1 MTVSLRIF
9 FIGGLTAYRA
19 LVNWL
24 SPWIFFPTLVIAPIF
39 QILLFVYIGRNAG
52 VQSDKFYVVGN
63 AVQYASIP
71 CLFSMTNAIAGERS
85 QQTLT
90 YILVSP
96 AGRLPLFLG
105 RALPVIAN
113 AMFVAAFSLLVSS
126 LILGVHIPVST
137 WPAIALVI
145 FVATFS
151 CTGLGLICAGI
162 GLRVRETAVL
172 NNVIFGLLLIFTGA
186 NLRIDTLPG
195 WMQAISS
202 RVPLTHGIEAARR
215 VANGASLGNV
225 SGLLA
230 REAIVGVVYAFLGY
244 QLLLFMERE
253 SRKRA
258 SLQVA

>member
-9 FIGGLTAYRA
+9 FIGGLTAYRG
-19 LVNWL
+19 LINWL

-52 VQSDKFYVVGN
+52 VQSDEFYVIGN

-71 CLFSMTNAIAGERS
+71 CLFAMTQAISGERS

-90 YILVSP
+90 YILVTP

-113 AMFVAAFSLLVSS
+113 AMLVAAFSLLVSG
-126 LILGVHIPVST
+126 LILGIEVPVSA
-137 WPAIALVI
+137 WPAIGLVI

-186 NLRIDTLPG
+186 NLRIAELPG
-195 WMQAISS
+195 WMQAISY

-215 VANGASLGNV
+215 VANGASLGDV
-225 SGLLA
+225 SHLLVS
-230 REAIVGVVYAFLGY
+230 EAAIGVVYTVLGY

>member
-1 MTVSLRIF
+1 MTVALRIF
-9 FIGGLTAYRA
+9 FIGGLVSYRG
-19 LVNWL
+19 LINWL
-24 SPWIFFPTLVIAPIF
+24 SPWIFIPSLVVTPLF
-39 QILLFVYIGRNAG
+39 QIFLFVYIGRTAG
-52 VQSDKFYVVGN
+52 VQSDEFFVIGN

-71 CLFSMTNAIAGERS
+71 CLFAMTQAISGERS

-113 AMFVAAFSLLVSS
+113 SMFVAAFSLLVSG
-126 LILGVHIPVST
+126 LILGIDVPVST
-137 WPAIALVI
+137 WGPIALVI

-172 NNVIFGLLLIFTGA
+172 NNIIFGLLLIFTGA
-186 NLRIDTLPG
+186 NVSIEELPG
-195 WMQAISS
+195 WMQAISE

-215 VANGASLGNV
+215 VADGATLGDV

-230 REAIVGVVYAFLGY
+230 REAAIGVVYTLLGY
-244 QLLLFMERE
+244 QLLRFMERE

-258 SLQVA
+258 SLGVA